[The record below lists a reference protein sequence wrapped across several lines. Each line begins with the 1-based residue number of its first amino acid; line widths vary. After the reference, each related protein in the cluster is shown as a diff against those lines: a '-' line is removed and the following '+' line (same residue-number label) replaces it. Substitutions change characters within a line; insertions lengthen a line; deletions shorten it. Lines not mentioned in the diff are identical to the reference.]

1 MIHRCAF
8 LHSALILGRRQLSTL
23 LGAIAF
29 YTCLPIPHHWE
40 LEFAGIAR
48 WAPAIGL
55 LLGAGLGL
63 LDAGLM
69 ALSLPI
75 LVRSALIVAAWVAIT
90 GGLHL
95 DGAMDTA
102 DGLAVLDR
110 QRRLA
115 VMSDSHTGA
124 FGVMAGAIILG
135 LKVTAIASLPHDRSL
150 ALMLAAGWGR
160 WGQLAAIAFYPY
172 LKPTGKGAFHKAAI
186 RTRWAVVW
194 PGLVLVGISGVGG
207 WGLGVSS
214 GAIAGMTVTGCGL
227 ALLTGAWFQWQLGGQ
242 TGDTYGAIVE
252 WTEALLLCALT
263 SFLQ

>member
-1 MIHRCAF
+1 MTHRCVF
-8 LHSALILGRRQLSTL
+8 LHSALTLGRRQLSTL

-29 YTCLPIPHHWE
+29 YTCIPIPHHWE

-63 LDAGLM
+63 LDVGLR

-75 LVRSALIVAAWVAIT
+75 LVRSALIVAAWVATT

-110 QRRLA
+110 QRRLT

-124 FGVMAGAIILG
+124 FGVMAGGIILL
-135 LKVTAIASLPHDRSL
+135 LKVTAIASLTHHLTL

-186 RTRWAVVW
+186 RSRWAI
-194 PGLVLVGISGVGG
+194 VLPWLFGVGISSGLAWGFGLSIGVI
-207 WGLGVSS
+207 V
-214 GAIAGMTVTGCGL
+214 GMTAIGCGL
-227 ALLTGAWFQWQLGGQ
+227 SLLTGAWFQWQLGGQ